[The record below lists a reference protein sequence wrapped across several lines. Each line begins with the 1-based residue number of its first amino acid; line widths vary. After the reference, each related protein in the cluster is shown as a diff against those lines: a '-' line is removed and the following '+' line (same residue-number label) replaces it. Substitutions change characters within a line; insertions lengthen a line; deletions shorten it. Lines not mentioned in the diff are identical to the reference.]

1 MFKATLV
8 ALFLIAPL
16 TGFSD
21 DHAKVENLSW
31 LTGSWDGQLGPNVLE
46 ENWSL
51 PRSGSIASLVRQTG
65 PDGMGMV
72 EMVFIEEANGTLEL
86 HLQQWDSGFSP
97 RTPSAQKMTM
107 SDMTEN
113 SVTFQAVGEGG
124 LAQHRRGLGPV
135 RADLAKGHGGPRLQY
150 LSRESLGRVEA

>member
-51 PRSGSIASLVRQTG
+51 PRAGSIASLVRQTG

-86 HLQQWDSGFSP
+86 HLQQWDSGFVS
-97 RTPSAQKMTM
+97 RTPGAQKMTM
-107 SDMTEN
+107 SEMTEN
-113 SVTFQAVGEGG
+113 SITFLAVGDGG
-124 LAQHRRGLGPV
+124 LAEL
-135 RADLAKGHGGPRLQY
+135 KY
-150 LSRESLGRVEA
+150 SRPAEDAFHIDVKTATDQAFTIKLKPQAR

>member
-1 MFKATLV
+1 MLKATLA
-8 ALFLIAPL
+8 ALLLMSPI

-72 EMVFIEEANGTLEL
+72 EIVFIEEANGTLEL
-86 HLQQWDSGFSP
+86 HLQQWDSGFVS
-97 RTPSAQKMTM
+97 RTPGAQKMTM
-107 SDMTEN
+107 SEMTEN
-113 SVTFQAVGEGG
+113 SITFLAVGEGG
-124 LAQHRRGLGPV
+124 LAEL
-135 RADLAKGHGGPRLQY
+135 KY
-150 LSRESLGRVEA
+150 SRPAEDSFHIDVKTVTNQAFTIKLKPQAR

>member
-1 MFKATLV
+1 MFKAILV
-8 ALFLIAPL
+8 ALFLFAPL
-16 TGFSD
+16 TGFSEH
-21 DHAKVENLSW
+21 HAKVENLSW

-65 PDGMGMV
+65 PEGMGMI

-97 RTPSAQKMTM
+97 RSPAAQKMTM
-107 SDMTEN
+107 ANMTEN
-113 SVTFQAVGEGG
+113 SVTFRAVGEGG
-124 LAQHRRGLGPV
+124 LAQLKYSRPSADEFNIDV
-135 RADLAKGHGGPRLQY
+135 RTMTDQEFTIKLKPQ
-150 LSRESLGRVEA
+150 SR

>member
-1 MFKATLV
+1 MFKLIFL
-8 ALFLIAPL
+8 ALIFLTPL
-16 TGFSD
+16 SAISD
-21 DHAKVENLSW
+21 DHAKVTELGW
-31 LTGSWDGQLGPNVLE
+31 LTGSWDGQLGPNILE

-113 SVTFQAVGEGG
+113 SVTFRAVGEGG
-124 LAQHRRGLGPV
+124 LAQLKYSRPAADEFHIDV
-135 RADLAKGHGGPRLQY
+135 RTMTDQEFTIKLKPQ
-150 LSRESLGRVEA
+150 SR

>member
-1 MFKATLV
+1 MFKAILV
-8 ALFLIAPL
+8 ALFLFAPL
-16 TGFSD
+16 TGFSEH
-21 DHAKVENLSW
+21 HAKVENLSW

-65 PDGMGMV
+65 PEGMGMI

-97 RTPSAQKMTM
+97 RSPAAQKMTM
-107 SDMTEN
+107 ADMTEN
-113 SVTFQAVGEGG
+113 SVTFRAVGEGG
-124 LAQHRRGLGPV
+124 LAQLKYSRPSADEFNIDV
-135 RADLAKGHGGPRLQY
+135 RTMTDQEFTIKLKPQ
-150 LSRESLGRVEA
+150 SR

>member
-1 MFKATLV
+1 MFKAILV
-8 ALFLIAPL
+8 ALFLFAPL
-16 TGFSD
+16 TGFSER
-21 DHAKVENLSW
+21 HAKVENLSW

-65 PDGMGMV
+65 PDGMGMI

-97 RTPSAQKMTM
+97 RSPAAQKMTM
-107 SDMTEN
+107 ADMTEN
-113 SVTFQAVGEGG
+113 SVTFRAVGEGG
-124 LAQHRRGLGPV
+124 LAQLKYSRPSADEFNIDV
-135 RADLAKGHGGPRLQY
+135 RTMTDQEFTIKLKPQ
-150 LSRESLGRVEA
+150 SR

>member
-1 MFKATLV
+1 MLKAI
-8 ALFLIAPL
+8 LIALLMLLPIAGL
-16 TGFSD
+16 SD
-21 DHAKVENLSW
+21 DHAKVENLGW

-72 EMVFIEEANGTLEL
+72 EMVFIEEVNGTLEL
-86 HLQQWDSGFSP
+86 HLQQWDSGFVS
-97 RTPSAQKMTM
+97 RTPGAQKMTM

-113 SVTFQAVGEGG
+113 SITFLAVGEGG
-124 LAQHRRGLGPV
+124 LAEL
-135 RADLAKGHGGPRLQY
+135 KY
-150 LSRESLGRVEA
+150 SRPAEDAFHIDVKTATDQAFTVKLKPQAR

>member
-1 MFKATLV
+1 MFKALLV
-8 ALFLIAPL
+8 ALFLFAPL
-16 TGFSD
+16 TGFSEH
-21 DHAKVENLSW
+21 HAKVENLSW

-65 PDGMGMV
+65 PDGMGMI

-97 RTPSAQKMTM
+97 RSPAAQKMTM
-107 SDMTEN
+107 ADMTEN
-113 SVTFQAVGEGG
+113 SVTFRAVGEGG
-124 LAQHRRGLGPV
+124 LAQLKYSRPSADEFNIDV
-135 RADLAKGHGGPRLQY
+135 RTMTDQEFTIKLKPQ
-150 LSRESLGRVEA
+150 SR

>member
-1 MFKATLV
+1 MFKAILV
-8 ALFLIAPL
+8 ALSLFAPL
-16 TGFSD
+16 TGFSEH
-21 DHAKVENLSW
+21 HAKVENLSW

-65 PDGMGMV
+65 PDGMGMI

-97 RTPSAQKMTM
+97 RSPAAQKMTLA
-107 SDMTEN
+107 DMTEN
-113 SVTFQAVGEGG
+113 SVTFRAVGEGG
-124 LAQHRRGLGPV
+124 LAQLKYSRPSADEFNIDV
-135 RADLAKGHGGPRLQY
+135 RTMTDQEFTIKLKPQ
-150 LSRESLGRVEA
+150 SR

>member
-1 MFKATLV
+1 MLKAILV
-8 ALFLIAPL
+8 ALLMLLPIA
-16 TGFSD
+16 GFSD

-51 PRSGSIASLVRQTG
+51 PRSGSIGSLVRQTG

-86 HLQQWDSGFSP
+86 HLQQWDSGFVS
-97 RTPSAQKMTM
+97 RTPGAQKMTM
-107 SDMTEN
+107 SEMTEN
-113 SVTFQAVGEGG
+113 SITFLALGEGG
-124 LAQHRRGLGPV
+124 LAELKYSRPTEDAFHIDVKTATDQ
-135 RADLAKGHGGPRLQY
+135 AFTIRLKPQA
-150 LSRESLGRVEA
+150 R

>member
-16 TGFSD
+16 SGFSD

-86 HLQQWDSGFSP
+86 HLQQWDSGFVS
-97 RTPSAQKMTM
+97 RTAGAQKMTM
-107 SDMTEN
+107 SEMTEN
-113 SVTFQAVGEGG
+113 SITFLAVGENG
-124 LAQHRRGLGPV
+124 LTEL
-135 RADLAKGHGGPRLQY
+135 KY
-150 LSRESLGRVEA
+150 SRPAEDAFHIDVKTATDQAFTIKLKPQAR